1 MEESVRAATESQVR
15 EGVISSVTGLS
26 AEAYDA
32 AVEAGEIDASI
43 QDAVR
48 KAVETRMA
56 SDEIRN
62 AIASAVETQMDS
74 DDIKQTIASTID
86 SQMASDTVKQQ
97 ISNATDAKIQELI
110 NEGMESEEVQKKLAE
125 AEEGAKAVI
134 ALKTSLDK
142 YNAFYL
148 GVLAYTSAVDQA
160 SDGAN
165 KLSKG
170 ASELSD
176 GAAQLSDGA
185 SNLYEGASK
194 LYDGMDT
201 FDREGVRKLIASLDE
216 AGVKDLFDRFSAL
229 ADVSGRDSLIGGIA
243 DNMDGESRIIVKT
256 GKIAANN

>member
-1 MEESVRAATESQVR
+1 M
-15 EGVISSVTGLS
+15 
-26 AEAYDA
+26 
-32 AVEAGEIDASI
+32 
-43 QDAVR
+43 
-48 KAVETRMA
+48 
-56 SDEIRN
+56 
-62 AIASAVETQMDS
+62 
-74 DDIKQTIASTID
+74 
-86 SQMASDTVKQQ
+86 
-97 ISNATDAKIQELI
+97 
-110 NEGMESEEVQKKLAE
+110 
-125 AEEGAKAVI
+125 
-134 ALKTSLDK
+134 KTSLDK

-185 SNLYEGASK
+185 SDLYEGASK

-243 DNMDGESRIIVKT
+243 DNMD
-256 GKIAANN
+256 ANN